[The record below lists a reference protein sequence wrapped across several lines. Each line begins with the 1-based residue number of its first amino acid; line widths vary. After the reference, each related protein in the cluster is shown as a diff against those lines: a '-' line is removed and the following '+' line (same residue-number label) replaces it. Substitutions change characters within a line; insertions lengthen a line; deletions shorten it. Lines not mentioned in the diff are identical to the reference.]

1 MKKFILGVIVGACVM
16 MAVDYCSTTHVAK
29 DTPQQPKKGE
39 MITWM
44 KLDTLIYDNPKFMAV
59 YPNYFK
65 VDSLSGDS
73 NVKLFTYSE
82 DEDTIRL
89 RCFAVG
95 NSSQWNTEATADSI
109 VSIRKFLGIDSLTM
123 KDMHPGYFYLE
134 GFSRVAPYSFYEQ
147 FVVDKDYIY
156 VYELNYTSGLKD
168 RVKKLKEL
176 VHNWNPY

>member
-1 MKKFILGVIVGACVM
+1 MIVIQKNVVSLPHQIECDMKKFILGVIVGACVM

-44 KLDTLIYDNPKFMAV
+44 KLDTLMYDNPKFMAV

-95 NSSQWNTEATADSI
+95 NSNQWNTEATADSI
-109 VSIRKFLGIDSLTM
+109 VSIRKFLKTCTLAISIWKASAVWRPIASMNSSWWTKITFM
-123 KDMHPGYFYLE
+123 SM
-134 GFSRVAPYSFYEQ
+134 
-147 FVVDKDYIY
+147 
-156 VYELNYTSGLKD
+156 N
-168 RVKKLKEL
+168 
-176 VHNWNPY
+176 